1 MTKDRLSNPIGRGQR
16 LIGLFAKFR
25 FFNGERKFER
35 ETNSA
40 RPMDA
45 EFIIVDANQRN
56 RLDWRQRSAEI
67 VADPVSDFAP
77 LAKVAPWPVAALS
90 RRSSSAIARRR
101 QAAKMTGREANR
113 LCQACNPRVQ
123 RMIRANLKTLE
134 VQLAKRD
141 REIREI
147 NATVRDSLLWWAA
160 GAQDRGNTVNRSPL
174 VRNG

>member
-1 MTKDRLSNPIGRGQR
+1 
-16 LIGLFAKFR
+16 
-25 FFNGERKFER
+25 
-35 ETNSA
+35 
-40 RPMDA
+40 MDA
-45 EFIIVDANQRN
+45 EFIIVDADDDRLSPFDQIVVLIKACCKNQRN

-147 NATVRDSLLWWAA
+147 NATVRGSLLWRAV
-160 GAQDRGNTVNRSPL
+160 GAQDPGNTLNRSPL